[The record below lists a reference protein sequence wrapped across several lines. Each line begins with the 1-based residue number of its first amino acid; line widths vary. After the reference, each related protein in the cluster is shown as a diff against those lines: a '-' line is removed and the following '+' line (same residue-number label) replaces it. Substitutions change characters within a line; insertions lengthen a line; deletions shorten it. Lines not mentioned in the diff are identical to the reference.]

1 MDTGLEL
8 GLVLGME
15 QEQGLELGMVR
26 EQEESLEEESLE
38 EAMKLGQEQ
47 EEYLGLD
54 MDLEEVSQQQSQG
67 FPRTGWDIGAIYKAA
82 FLVC

>member
-1 MDTGLEL
+1 
-8 GLVLGME
+8 ME
-15 QEQGLELGMVR
+15 QEQGLEL
-26 EQEESLEEESLE
+26 EQGTVKEQEESLE

-47 EEYLGLD
+47 EDYLGPD

-67 FPRTGWDIGAIYKAA
+67 FPRTGWDIGAIYKAT